1 MATVKV
7 DQVAAYAIL
16 KQPDVLR
23 VDQVAAYAVLST
35 LPTDPFK
42 VEVTQHIID
51 SINVTHQ
58 KGFVAAD
65 LTLGVPVAEVKD
77 RFNTKLNVVFKP
89 SSGYRGNM
97 DFAYYRFPAKEIVVN
112 RDLDIL
118 KYDKV
123 MTTTDQVVT
132 RFNTTFGTALTPS
145 DFKSAPI
152 PQDGPCTL
160 EASANSMYF
169 QPGTQINVGWMCPSD
184 RDWEFAGLAWPA
196 TLAALPAYF
205 AKAAFVAQLNT
216 VLGRT
221 VAAAGVTFANTA
233 SLNPGPSSIR
243 EIQRDVSYPSADGQS
258 TQSHKVFYNR
268 LDLAGMS
275 AFTFPT
281 TTKVLE
287 DTTIHHILPTIQAIT
302 GIPFTIYDVE
312 DLPVVAQD
320 SLTTFTLTL
329 QAKASS
335 PLFKGTYTLT
345 VGRKP
350 ALATVFTSLSLGSV

>member
-1 MATVKV
+1 MPTVKV

-16 KQPDVLR
+16 KQPDVMR
-23 VDQVAAYAVLST
+23 VDQVAAYAVVSSP
-35 LPTDPFK
+35 PTDSFTI
-42 VEVTQHIID
+42 EVKQHIVD
-51 SINVTHQ
+51 SINLTHQ
-58 KGFVAAD
+58 KGFVLAD
-65 LTLGVPVAEVKD
+65 LTLGVPVTEIND
-77 RFNTKLNVVFKP
+77 RFNAKLNVAFKP
-89 SSGYRGNM
+89 SSGYRGNL
-97 DFAYYRFPAKEIVVN
+97 DFSYFRFPVKDIVGARN
-112 RDLDIL
+112 LDIL

-132 RFNTTFGTALTPS
+132 RFNTTFGTALSPS

-160 EASANSMYF
+160 EASDNSMYF
-169 QPGTQINVGWMCPSD
+169 QPGTQVNVGWMCPSD

-221 VAAAGVTFANTA
+221 VVAAGVTFADTA
-233 SLNPGPSSIR
+233 SLNPGPSSNR

-268 LDLAGMS
+268 LDLSGMS

-287 DTTIHHILPTIQAIT
+287 DTTIHHILPTINAIT
-302 GIPFTIYDVE
+302 GIPFTTFDVE

-329 QAKASS
+329 QAKATS
-335 PLFKGTYTLT
+335 PLFKGSYVLT